1 MSTMSNRRESASG
14 NAAAADSEDKLI
26 TWALALAQ
34 LVSWGS
40 VYYSFSLLV
49 VPMEQTMGWS
59 RTSTNAALSVGLLV
73 SGFAAYPIGRWIDH
87 GFGRRVM
94 AVGSI
99 IAAAMLLLWAG
110 AQSPTLLFVAWIGLG
125 ISMAAT
131 FYDPV
136 FAVVTHRY
144 PRSFRTKITLI
155 TLVAGFA
162 STVFIPLTQILVGS
176 VGWRTSLVVLAAL
189 NLVICLP
196 IHVMAIR
203 SSRTDVDSRPER
215 RDVELAN
222 DAATRRALKTA
233 TFWALAV
240 CFTAYYATFAAL
252 TFHLVPLMVERGV
265 SNAVLVT
272 TMTLIGPAQ
281 VAARALWF
289 TFGRTIHV
297 STIGIIVVTL
307 FPLSTIILIAAGHSA
322 SLLWMFAL
330 CYGAANGMMTILR
343 GTIVQDLMWTEGYG
357 AVSGMLSFPSNIAK
371 GIAPIAA
378 ASIWNLTHGYVTV
391 EWTVFVVS
399 ILSAIAF
406 LVAVRASPT
415 LRRVQPNGIR

>member
-1 MSTMSNRRESASG
+1 MNTISSRDENASEKT
-14 NAAAADSEDKLI
+14 APADSNDRLV

-59 RTSTNAALSVGLLV
+59 RTATNAALSAGLLV

-87 GFGRRVM
+87 GLGRRVM
-94 AVGSI
+94 VVGSV
-99 IAAAMLLLWAG
+99 IAAAMLLLWSG
-110 AQSPTLLFVAWIGLG
+110 AQSLTVLFVAWIGLG

-162 STVFIPLTQILVGS
+162 STVFIPLTQLLVGS

-189 NLVICLP
+189 NLIVCLP
-196 IHVMAIR
+196 IHVLGIR
-203 SSRTDVDSRPER
+203 SSRADLGSRPN
-215 RDVELAN
+215 DGAVKLAN
-222 DAATRRALKTA
+222 DAATRRALRTP

-252 TFHLVPLMVERGV
+252 TFHLVPLMLERGV
-265 SNAVLVT
+265 SNTVLVT
-272 TMTLIGPAQ
+272 TMALIGPAQ
-281 VAARALWF
+281 VAARAVWF
-289 TFGRTIHV
+289 TFGRTLHV
-297 STIGIIVVTL
+297 STVGIVVVTL
-307 FPLSTIILIAAGHSA
+307 FPLSTIVLICAGHSA
-322 SLLWMFAL
+322 ALLWLFAL

-357 AVSGMLSFPSNIAK
+357 AVSGMLSFPSNVAK

-378 ASIWNLTHGYVTV
+378 ASIWSFTHGYVAV
-391 EWTVFVVS
+391 EWTVFLVS
-399 ILSAIAF
+399 ILSAMAF
-406 LVAVRASPT
+406 FVAVRAG
-415 LRRVQPNGIR
+415 RRAIASA

>member
-1 MSTMSNRRESASG
+1 VSSRSENASG
-14 NAAAADSEDKLI
+14 DTAPADTKDSLV

-49 VPMEQTMGWS
+49 VPMEQSMGWS
-59 RTSTNAALSVGLLV
+59 RTATNAALSVGLLV

-87 GFGRRVM
+87 GLGRRVM
-94 AVGSI
+94 AAGSV
-99 IAAAMLLLWAG
+99 IAAAMLLLWAD
-110 AQSPTLLFVAWIGLG
+110 AQSLTALFVAWIGLG
-125 ISMAAT
+125 IAMAST
-131 FYDPV
+131 LYDPV

-144 PRSFRTKITLI
+144 PQSFRTKITLI
-155 TLVAGFA
+155 TLVGGFA
-162 STVFIPLTQILVGS
+162 STVFIPLTQLLVGS
-176 VGWRTSLVVLAAL
+176 VGWRTALVVLAAA
-189 NLVICLP
+189 NLAIALP
-196 IHVMAIR
+196 IHILAVR
-203 SSRTDVDSRPER
+203 SSRSHDDSRPNHGKVKAAHGE
-215 RDVELAN
+215 
-222 DAATRRALKTA
+222 ATRRALRTP

-252 TFHLVPLMVERGV
+252 TFHLVPMMVERGL

-272 TMTLIGPAQ
+272 TMALIGPAQ

-289 TFGRTIHV
+289 AFGRGLHA
-297 STIGIIVVTL
+297 STVGLIVVTL
-307 FPLSTIILIAAGHSA
+307 FPLSTFILICAGHSA
-322 SLLWMFAL
+322 ALIWLFAL

-357 AVSGMLSFPSNIAK
+357 AVSGMLSFPSNVAK

-378 ASIWNLTHGYVTV
+378 ASIWSFTHGYVAV
-391 EWTVFVVS
+391 EWTVLLVS

-406 LVAVRASPT
+406 FVAVRGSRHAATS
-415 LRRVQPNGIR
+415 VA